1 MGVFATPGG
10 GFIFSDQGNS
20 RVRRVLP
27 DGNIV
32 TVAGNGTASFS
43 GDGAQATAAA
53 LNGPLGLALSPDG
66 STIFADGN
74 NNRIRLVNTSG
85 VIGTIAGTGTTS
97 PFNDGVPAGNANLA
111 FPADVAL
118 QADGGYLLP
127 DNDHHRIRR
136 VSPGGI
142 ISTVAGTGTP
152 ASTGDGGPAVTATLN
167 DPVSVA
173 LTPDG
178 GYVIAELFGNRVRK
192 VDANGNISL
201 VAGTGTAGFNG
212 DNIPGPS
219 ASLNQPTGLA
229 VAADGSVLIADKLNH
244 RVRRVAPDGVI
255 TTIAGTGTA
264 GFNGDGGLGPATQLN
279 QPFDLAVTS
288 EGDVLIAD
296 AANNRVRVLDA
307 GAPPPPPPPPPSPI
321 SLTLD
326 PTTADRKPGD
336 ANTVTAT
343 ARLSDGAPAA
353 NRRIRW
359 SIAGANPG
367 TGSATAD
374 ASGTARINWEGVH
387 EGTDAVAAFVDTN
400 DNTTADAG
408 EPNATATVTWTL
420 PVPAQGRTFNIE
432 PVSGI
437 VKIRVIRRGKDAHAA
452 GSSFATLTE
461 ATQVPVT
468 TVVDVR
474 KGRVRQTLA
483 ANRAGDVQKGEFYGG
498 IYTTTQPRT
507 GARPV
512 TELKLSESLTC
523 QPNSRGKVT
532 ASRARSR
539 RLWGSGKGRFRTRGR
554 NSTATVRGTIWLTK
568 DTCSTTTTV
577 VREGT
582 VTVRDLV
589 KRKNVTVKAG
599 RRYVARA
606 RKRR

>member
-1 MGVFATPGG
+1 VFAPAGG
-10 GFIFSDQGNS
+10 GFLLSDQGNS
-20 RVRRVLP
+20 KVRRVLP
-27 DGNIV
+27 DGNII

-43 GDGAQATAAA
+43 GDGGQATNAE
-53 LNGPLGLALSPDG
+53 LNAPLGLALSPDG

-74 NNRIRLVNTSG
+74 NNRIRLVNPSG

-178 GYVIAELFGNRVRK
+178 GYVIAELFGHKVRK

-201 VAGTGTAGFNG
+201 VAGTGAAGFNG
-212 DNIPGPS
+212 DDIPGPT

-229 VAADGSVLIADKLNH
+229 VASDGSVLIADKLNH

-255 TTIAGTGTA
+255 STIAGTGNP

-279 QPFDLAVTS
+279 QPFDVAVTS

-296 AANNRVRVLDA
+296 ALNNRIRLLDL
-307 GAPPPPPPPPPSPI
+307 GAPPPPPPPPPAPG

-326 PTTADRKPGD
+326 PPTAERRPGD
-336 ANTVTAT
+336 ANVVTAT
-343 ARLSDGAPAA
+343 VRNRDGGIAV
-353 NRRIRW
+353 NRVIRW
-359 SIAGANPG
+359 SVEGPNAV
-367 TGSATAD
+367 D
-374 ASGTARINWEGVH
+374 GTATTDAQGVARITWDGVR
-387 EGTDAVAAFVDTN
+387 EGTDTLRAFVDTN
-400 DNTTADAG
+400 GDLTSGPG
-408 EPNATATVTWTL
+408 EPTASATVTWSL
-420 PVPAQGRTFNIE
+420 PVPVQGRVYNLE

-437 VKIRVIRRGKDAHAA
+437 VKIRVVRRRGKGVHGA
-452 GSSFATLTE
+452 GSSTLQTLTE
-461 ATQVPVT
+461 AQQVGFDT
-468 TVVDVR
+468 IVDVR
-474 KGRVRQTLA
+474 KGRVRMTTA
-483 ANRAGDVQKGEFYGG
+483 SSRRAGDVQKGEFYGG
-498 IYTTTQPRT
+498 VYTTTQPRS

-512 TELKLSESLTC
+512 TELRLSESLIC
-523 QPNSRGKVT
+523 QPNRRGKVA

-539 RLWGSGKGRFRTRGR
+539 RLWGNGRGRFRTRGR
-554 NSTATVRGTIWLTK
+554 HSTATVRGTIWLTK
-568 DTCSTTTTV
+568 DSCNATTTTV
-577 VREGT
+577 REGS
-582 VTVRDLV
+582 VVVRDLV
-589 KRKNVTVKAG
+589 KRKNVTVRKG
-599 RRYVARA
+599 RSYTAR
-606 RKRR
+606 RKR